1 MAMERRM
8 PAQENSLE
16 DLITQMMAN
25 RTSEIKK
32 QEEETA
38 RVGDEAALV
47 PDTDIDVEDDA
58 DESDLDED
66 GVDESDLD
74 ELND

>member
-1 MAMERRM
+1 MAMERRL

-16 DLITQMMAN
+16 DLINQMLAN

-38 RVGDEAALV
+38 RVSEEAGLV
-47 PDTDIDVEDDA
+47 PDPAPEPDSDPDPAPDPDDDPA
-58 DESDLDED
+58 PNPDPDDE
-66 GVDESDLD
+66 
-74 ELND
+74 